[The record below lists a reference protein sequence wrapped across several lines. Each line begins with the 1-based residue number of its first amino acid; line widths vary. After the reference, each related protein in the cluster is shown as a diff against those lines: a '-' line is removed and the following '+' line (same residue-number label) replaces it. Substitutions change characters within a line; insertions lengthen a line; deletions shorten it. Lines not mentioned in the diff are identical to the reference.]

1 MLIVINAIN
10 NIGERQPTVVGG
22 LAPASDPNSNGVV
35 LSGNVTIQGQT
46 LSNSIVNV
54 FVDRSDSSA
63 MVLDC
68 LDELCTSETVED
80 NRSTMADSEGR
91 FAIDVPV
98 SEGLQTIRL
107 SARDELGR
115 NSDKAFEVRRGN
127 TIQDWNASALDIV
140 RQWPTISND
149 PYQGRIVTAKPP
161 LVVRNL
167 AMIHAAMFDAANAVT
182 GQYDGYRVDLPP
194 QVGASANAAAAAAA
208 FEVAKSL
215 YSAVDE
221 IAVWQASLEKLL
233 RTD

>member
-1 MLIVINAIN
+1 MRDLPPRSLHSGDPFYDVNGDNFLTPLDVLIVINAIN

-98 SEGLQTIRL
+98 SDGL
-107 SARDELGR
+107 
-115 NSDKAFEVRRGN
+115 
-127 TIQDWNASALDIV
+127 
-140 RQWPTISND
+140 
-149 PYQGRIVTAKPP
+149 
-161 LVVRNL
+161 
-167 AMIHAAMFDAANAVT
+167 
-182 GQYDGYRVDLPP
+182 
-194 QVGASANAAAAAAA
+194 
-208 FEVAKSL
+208 
-215 YSAVDE
+215 
-221 IAVWQASLEKLL
+221 
-233 RTD
+233 